1 MVNKVKILKDIINSS
16 HKIVFFT
23 GAGISTPSGI
33 PDFRSSNGLF
43 KQNLRAEEIIEHSF
57 FFSHTSDFYDY
68 YFKHLVYLDAKP
80 NIAHKYIANLEKE
93 KEVIVVTQNIDNLHQ
108 MANSQNVLELHG
120 SIYRNY
126 CLKCHQFYDIFDI
139 SQDNYHCCNCS
150 GLIKPDVVLYGE
162 GLDYDVI
169 NQSVNAIRNA
179 DCLIIVGTSLSVYP
193 AASFINYYNGNK
205 LVVINRDQTNADSQA
220 NLVINDDLE
229 MVFMELSN
237 D

>member
-1 MVNKVKILKDIINSS
+1 MNKIEILKTMINSS
-16 HKIVFFT
+16 KRIVFFT

-43 KQNLRAEEIIEHSF
+43 KQNVRAEEIIEHSF
-57 FFSHTSDFYDY
+57 FFQNTIAFYEY
-68 YFKHLVYLDAKP
+68 YFNNLVYLNAKP
-80 NIAHKYIANLEKE
+80 NIAHKYIASLEKD
-93 KEVIVVTQNIDNLHQ
+93 KNIIVITQNIDNLHQ
-108 MANSQNVLELHG
+108 MANSKNVLELHG

-126 CLKCHQFYDIFDI
+126 CLNCHQFYDISEI
-139 SQDNYHCCNCS
+139 NQTNYHCHKCN

-162 GLDYDVI
+162 GLDYNII
-169 NQSVNAIRNA
+169 NRSISAIKNA

-193 AASFINYYNGNK
+193 AAGFIDYYRGDK
-205 LVVINRDQTNADSQA
+205 LVVINRDHTHADAMA

-229 MVFMELSN
+229 SVFKELSY

>member
-1 MVNKVKILKDIINSS
+1 MDKVKILKEMINSS

-43 KQNLRAEEIIEHSF
+43 KQNLRAEEIVEHSYF
-57 FFSHTSDFYDY
+57 FNYTADFYNY
-68 YFKHLVYLDAKP
+68 YFEHLVYLDAKP
-80 NIAHKYIANLEKE
+80 NIAHQYIAKLEQE

-126 CLKCHQFYDIFDI
+126 CLNCYQFYDISEID
-139 SQDNYHCCNCS
+139 QNHYHCHKCH

-162 GLDYDVI
+162 GLDYNII
-169 NQSVNAIRNA
+169 NQSVSAISNA

-205 LVVINRDQTNADSQA
+205 LVVINRDQTNADSRA
-220 NLVINDDLE
+220 DLVINDDLKE
-229 MVFMELSN
+229 VFMELSN